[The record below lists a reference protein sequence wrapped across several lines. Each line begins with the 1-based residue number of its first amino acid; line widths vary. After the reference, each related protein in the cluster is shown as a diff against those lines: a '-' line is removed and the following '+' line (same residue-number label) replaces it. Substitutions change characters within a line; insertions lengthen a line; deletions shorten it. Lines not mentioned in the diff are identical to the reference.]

1 MIEVLA
7 PPPFLTVQD
16 MGRQGFRAKGVPVSG
31 AMDPEPLAWANLLV
45 GNPATAAGLEWA
57 LGTGRIR
64 IPPGRAFAAAGA
76 PLTWNGM
83 PILPLTAAVAGPDE
97 LLELGLPRRRFA
109 CLAVAGGIAVEPVL
123 GSRSTYLVAGFG
135 GHEGRKLRRGDF
147 LPLGESRFVPPQD
160 PWGLPED
167 AGPESR
173 DSIRV
178 VPGPQSDL
186 FEQEAWEGLLSE
198 AYTVSTASDRMGYR
212 LDGPPLHHRGSA
224 SLPSEPVCAGA
235 VQVPEGGAPIVL
247 MPDGP
252 TVGGYP
258 KLAVVIGTDLG
269 ALAQCPPGSRP
280 RFELVTFDEAAAA
293 LRERAARF
301 HEAER
306 AFQSAISLRT
316 P

>member
-1 MIEVLA
+1 MIEVLTA
-7 PPPFLTVQD
+7 PPFITVQD
-16 MGRQGFRAKGVPVSG
+16 LGRQGLRAKGVPLSG
-31 AMDPEPLAWANLLV
+31 AMDPEGLAWANLLV
-45 GNPATAAGLEWA
+45 GNPTDAAGLEWA

-64 IPPGRAFAAAGA
+64 IPAGRAFAAAGA
-76 PLTWNGM
+76 TLTWNGM
-83 PILPLTAAVAGPDE
+83 PMLPLTAAVSGPE
-97 LLELGLPRRRFA
+97 ETVELGLPRRRFA
-109 CLAVAGGIAVEPVL
+109 CLAVAGGVAVEPVL

-135 GHEGRKLRRGDF
+135 GHEGRRLRRGDF
-147 LPLGESRFVPPQD
+147 LPLGPSRFLPPLD
-160 PWGLPED
+160 PWGLPD
-167 AGPESR
+167 DSGPESR

-178 VPGPQSDL
+178 VPGPQSEL
-186 FEQEAWEGLLSE
+186 FDQDSWDGLLGE
-198 AYTVSTASDRMGYR
+198 AYTISAASDRMGYR
-212 LDGPPLHHRGSA
+212 LEGPPLHHRGSA

-258 KLAVVIGTDLG
+258 KLAVVISTDLG

-301 HEAER
+301 REAER
-306 AFQSAISLRT
+306 AFHQPSA
-316 P
+316 

>member
-1 MIEVLA
+1 MIEVLTA
-7 PPPFLTVQD
+7 PPFITVQD
-16 MGRQGFRAKGVPVSG
+16 LGRQGLRAKGVPLSG
-31 AMDPEPLAWANLLV
+31 AMDPEGLAWANLLV
-45 GNPATAAGLEWA
+45 GNPTGAAGLEWA

-64 IPPGRAFAAAGA
+64 IPAGRAFAAAGA
-76 PLTWNGM
+76 TLTWNGM
-83 PILPLTAAVAGPDE
+83 PMLPLTAAVSGPE
-97 LLELGLPRRRFA
+97 ETVELGLPRRRFA
-109 CLAVAGGIAVEPVL
+109 CLAVAGGVAVEPVL

-135 GHEGRKLRRGDF
+135 GHEGRRLRRGDF
-147 LPLGESRFVPPQD
+147 LPLGPSRFLPPLD
-160 PWGLPED
+160 PWGLPD
-167 AGPESR
+167 DSGPESR

-178 VPGPQSDL
+178 VPGPQSEL
-186 FEQEAWEGLLSE
+186 FDQDSWDGLLGE
-198 AYTVSTASDRMGYR
+198 AYTISAASDRMGYR
-212 LDGPPLHHRGSA
+212 LEGPPLHHRGSA

-258 KLAVVIGTDLG
+258 KLAVVISTDLG

-301 HEAER
+301 RAAER
-306 AFQSAISLRT
+306 AFHQPSA
-316 P
+316 